1 MKILRK
7 RWFIIA
13 CCLALSSCASAPVWK
28 YEKDAVSLSYKSDS
42 QLNSF
47 QGNPHTLVLCLYQ
60 LRDPNAFNQLIEDE
74 EGLSKLLE
82 CGKFD
87 QAVTSSKRLF
97 IYPATEKTETLD
109 RAEGTKYVGIVAGYY
124 MLQKERAVRFY
135 TVPVSFFLNNPSS
148 LQMGIYFGQQEIQE
162 LRGK

>member
-1 MKILRK
+1 MGRITLV
-7 RWFIIA
+7 

-28 YEKDAVSLSYKSDS
+28 YEKDAISLLYKSDS
-42 QLNSF
+42 QLNSY
-47 QGNPHTLVLCLYQ
+47 QGNPHTIMLCIYQ

-87 QAVTSSKRLF
+87 QSVTSSKRLVV
-97 IYPATEKTETLD
+97 YPAKETTETLD

-124 MLQKERAVRFY
+124 MLRKERAVRFY
-135 TVPVSFFLNNPSS
+135 TVPLSFILNNPSPLQIS
-148 LQMGIYFGQQEIQE
+148 LYLGSQEIQK
-162 LRGK
+162 LRGE